1 MDLQLL
7 ESCGHSLV
15 YQKAGPGTRVPSS
28 YRWGFLIPAGY
39 GVVVQSDLQRPPHSV
54 QGQETQEPHTIEPMA
69 RILPAGNMFLC
80 KIHKGGGEVAA
91 F

>member
-1 MDLQLL
+1 
-7 ESCGHSLV
+7 
-15 YQKAGPGTRVPSS
+15 
-28 YRWGFLIPAGY
+28 
-39 GVVVQSDLQRPPHSV
+39 VQSDLQRPPHSV